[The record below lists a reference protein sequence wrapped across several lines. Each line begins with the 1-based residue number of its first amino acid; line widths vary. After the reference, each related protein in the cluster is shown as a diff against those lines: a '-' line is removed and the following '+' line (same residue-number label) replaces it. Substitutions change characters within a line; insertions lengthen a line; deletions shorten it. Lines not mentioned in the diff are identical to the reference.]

1 MTKKPEITKEVVVE
15 KEVVE
20 EKPTKKIAKVDNRA
34 KRRAGFY
41 WEDGQPFVSVTTA
54 LGVIEKPALRY
65 WATKQ
70 VYWAMALDPSLSE
83 KEALAA
89 PFRKSKSAMSRGTMV
104 HSMVE
109 AYRHNQEYVNTVP
122 ESTRKYAQ
130 AFFNWVTDN
139 SVEVLVQEKSLV
151 SRRYCYAGTFDLLV
165 RFKNSGRVLVVDIKT
180 GKGVYEEVFLQL
192 SAYKHALEENGVFA
206 ELKIDPEKVGM
217 AVCNLQTGED
227 DLPTGNYQFQ
237 EGEDVFNQFLAA
249 KYLWEYKNKASL
261 DKINASLPPGKR
273 YIPLDIK
280 FETIG
285 KEVKNM
291 STLQYVQPTDEQKVV
306 MQSFRDKYET
316 LFTELKALPGSRG
329 MSLCL
334 TKLEESAMWL
344 NKAITKND

>member
-1 MTKKPEITKEVVVE
+1 MTKTPVVIREKVVKEKVVVE
-15 KEVVE
+15 K
-20 EKPTKKIAKVDNRA
+20 PAKKIAKVDNRA

-41 WEDGQPFVSVTTA
+41 WEDDQPFVSVTTV

-89 PFRKSKSAMSRGTMV
+89 PFRKSKNAMRRGTLV

-109 AYRHNQEYVNTVP
+109 AYKHNQKYVDTIAEP
-122 ESTRKYAQ
+122 TRKYAQ
-130 AFFNWVTDN
+130 AFYNWVTDN

-165 RFKNSGRVLVVDIKT
+165 RFKNSGRILVVDIKT
-180 GKGVYEEVFLQL
+180 GRGIYEEVFLQL

-206 ELKIDPEKVGM
+206 ELKVDPERVGM

-227 DLPTGNYQFQ
+227 DRPTGNYQFQ

-261 DKINASLPPGKR
+261 DKINANLPPKKR
-273 YIPLDIK
+273 YTRLDIK

-285 KEVKNM
+285 KEVKN
-291 STLQYVQPTDEQKVV
+291 ENH
-306 MQSFRDKYET
+306 R
-316 LFTELKALPGSRG
+316 
-329 MSLCL
+329 
-334 TKLEESAMWL
+334 
-344 NKAITKND
+344 

>member
-1 MTKKPEITKEVVVE
+1 MTKTPVVIREKVVKEKVVVE
-15 KEVVE
+15 K
-20 EKPTKKIAKVDNRA
+20 PAKKIAKVDNRA

-41 WEDGQPFVSVTTA
+41 WEDDQPFVSVTTV

-89 PFRKSKSAMSRGTMV
+89 PFRKSKNAMRRGTLV

-109 AYRHNQEYVNTVP
+109 AYKHIQEYVDTIAEP
-122 ESTRKYAQ
+122 TRKYAQ
-130 AFFNWVTDN
+130 AFYNWVTDN
-139 SVEVLVQEKSLV
+139 NVEVLVQEKSQV
-151 SRRYCYAGTFDLLV
+151 SRKYCYAGTFDLLV

-180 GKGVYEEVFLQL
+180 GKGIYEEVFLQL

-227 DLPTGNYQFQ
+227 DLPTGHYQFQ

-261 DKINASLPPGKR
+261 DKINANLPPEKR
-273 YIPLDIK
+273 YTRLDIK

-285 KEVKNM
+285 KEVKN
-291 STLQYVQPTDEQKVV
+291 ENH
-306 MQSFRDKYET
+306 R
-316 LFTELKALPGSRG
+316 
-329 MSLCL
+329 
-334 TKLEESAMWL
+334 
-344 NKAITKND
+344 